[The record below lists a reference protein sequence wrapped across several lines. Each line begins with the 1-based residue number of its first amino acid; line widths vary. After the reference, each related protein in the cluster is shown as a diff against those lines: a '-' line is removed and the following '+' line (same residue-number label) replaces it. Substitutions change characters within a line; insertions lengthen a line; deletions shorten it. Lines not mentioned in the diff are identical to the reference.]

1 METVRTH
8 RVGTITTGFA
18 FIAFGVMFI
27 LHLFLSVISYDVIF
41 KLWPLI
47 LIGLGVEVLASNL
60 KTDRVIYDKAAIV
73 LMFILAFFAMCMA
86 GADLM
91 FQYITSG
98 QMF

>member
-8 RVGTITTGFA
+8 RVGSITTGFA
-18 FIAFGVMFI
+18 FIVFGIMFI

-60 KTDRVIYDKAAIV
+60 KPDNIIYDKAAIV
-73 LMFILAFFAMCMA
+73 LMFFLAFFAMCMA
-86 GADLM
+86 GADLF
-91 FQYITSG
+91 FQYVASG
-98 QMF
+98 EMF